1 MTSKTDHQQGEY
13 YRLLTRRMLSI
24 MIVVSIAPLMLITGT
39 VGYYFHR
46 SYREKVIAHLVEMV
60 EKHTQNIDG
69 FLNEK
74 LADIRVL
81 SRSYPLEKLSQDAF
95 LAERLAVRQRE
106 FGGVFVDLGLVAE
119 DGVQVAY
126 AGPFPKLEKANYSEA
141 EWFKKA
147 LKSDYVISD
156 VFLGL
161 RGVPHFIIAV
171 RQEWNGHLYILR
183 ATIDF
188 DAFNQLVR
196 SIRIGKTGF
205 AFILNRQGEFQTNPV
220 LEVLS
225 QRDFYEDMMKTS
237 TLADQK
243 VVVIERSS
251 PLGRRSIYLLSPLKD
266 GQWVLFW
273 QQETSD
279 AFSELYRARLLVIAI
294 FLVGSVGIVIMSM
307 ILSKRMVKRI
317 AKADREKEMMSE
329 QIIEAGKLAS
339 IGELAAGIAHEINNP
354 VAIMVEEAG
363 WIEDLLQ
370 EEDLKDS
377 PNLEE
382 FRRALKQ
389 INTQGK
395 RCKEITSKL
404 LTFARKS
411 EPTVYQVRLNDLI
424 KEIVAI
430 SEQRARYSNVKIE
443 TRLAPDLPVL
453 NISPSEFQQVLLNLI
468 NNSLDAMDKDGGR
481 IEITSRVDGRYV
493 VVDVTDTGHGIP
505 KANLARIFD
514 PFFTTKPAGKGTG
527 LGLFVC
533 YGIVRKMGGEIR
545 VNSAVGVG
553 TTFHIRIPWRGEEI
567 PPKGAKVQVAQ
578 GAA

>member
-1 MTSKTDHQQGEY
+1 MTPKTGQQHKEY

-24 MIVVSIAPLMLITGT
+24 MVVVSIAPLMLITGT

-81 SRSYPLEKLSQDAF
+81 SRSYPLDLLSKDAF
-95 LAERLAVRQRE
+95 LNERLSIRQRE
-106 FGGVFVDLGLVAE
+106 FGGVFVDLGLVAD

-141 EWFKKA
+141 EWFRQA
-147 LKSDYVISD
+147 MKSDYVISD

-161 RGVPHFIIAV
+161 RGVPHFIVAV
-171 RQEWNGHLYILR
+171 RQEWAGHIYILR

-205 AFILNRQGEFQTNPV
+205 AFILNRNGEFQTNPV

-225 QRDFYEDMMKTS
+225 QRDFYEDMMRES
-237 TLADQK
+237 HVADQK
-243 VVVIERSS
+243 VVVVQR
-251 PLGRRSIYLLSPLKD
+251 PNALGRKCIYLLSPLKD
-266 GQWVLFW
+266 GQWVLFC
-273 QQETSD
+273 QQEESD
-279 AFSELYRARLLVIAI
+279 AFSDLYRARLLALAI
-294 FLVGSVGIVIMSM
+294 FLMGTVGIVIMSVM
-307 ILSKRMVKRI
+307 LARRMVKRI

-363 WIEDLLQ
+363 WIEDLLE
-370 EEDLKDS
+370 EEDLKGS
-377 PNLEE
+377 KNLEE

-411 EPTVYQVRLNDLI
+411 EPAIYQVHLNDLI
-424 KEIVAI
+424 EEIVAI

-443 TRLAPDLPVL
+443 TRLAPNLPVL

-468 NNSLDAMDKDGGR
+468 NNALDAMDKEGGKLV
-481 IEITSRVDGRYV
+481 ITSKIDGRYV
-493 VVDVTDTGHGIP
+493 AVEVADTGCGIP
-505 KANLARIFD
+505 KANLGRIFD

-533 YGIVRKMGGEIR
+533 YGIVHKMGGEIS

-553 TTFHIRIPWRGEEI
+553 TTFHIRIPWRAEEL
-567 PPKGAKVQVAQ
+567 PARGAKPKAAQ
-578 GAA
+578 GTA